1 MSHLHL
7 CPKVKKTLLTLAFL
21 SGVFCSGSTLF
32 ATPSNWASYNDFG
45 TSGSSTGNVTSF
57 TSGTNSLKDITTGAN
72 TGVYLS
78 VTGITFQDGATIGSL
93 SGDAL
98 AYFGS
103 TVAPGLNNNGRA
115 FVQSGPLTFT
125 FSGLNASQ
133 LYDLAFY
140 ILDSESGH
148 TNTFVVSGINS
159 LTGASS
165 TQVTA
170 STTSVANDTA
180 TYVGQGG
187 NPSQIVRFANISDSD
202 GTFSVRM
209 TTSGQEIISSMRLAT
224 GPVPEPST
232 YALFGLG
239 ALVMVV
245 SHRIRSS
252 KSA

>member
-1 MSHLHL
+1 MGL
-7 CPKVKKTLLTLAFL
+7 
-21 SGVFCSGSTLF
+21 GGNLF
-32 ATPSNWASYNDFG
+32 AVSLTNWAAYNDFG
-45 TSGSSTGNVTSF
+45 TSGASTGNVTSI
-57 TSGTNSLKDITTGAN
+57 TSGTGSLKDINSGAN
-72 TGVYLS
+72 TGVSLQ
-78 VTGITFQDGATIGSL
+78 VTGITFQDGSTIGSL
-93 SGDAL
+93 TGDAL

-115 FVQSGPLTFT
+115 FGQSGPLTFT
-125 FSGLNASQ
+125 FSGLNAGQ

-148 TNTFVVSGINS
+148 SNTFVVSGINS
-159 LTGASS
+159 LSAASS

-180 TYVGQGG
+180 NYVGQGA
-187 NPSQIVRFANISDSD
+187 NPSQIVRFANISDSS

-232 YALFGLG
+232 YALFGIG
-239 ALVMVV
+239 AIGIMMVLRKKRT
-245 SHRIRSS
+245 S
-252 KSA
+252 